1 MEVFQQAL
9 LIEEFL
15 ENEGRLPNDLSEA
28 GDPFSEVEYNRID
41 ARAYRLGFAGQGG
54 RVEYV
59 STEPLECVPWEFPP
73 GHKAGGMTMETR
85 GDVRGLRRQARVQ
98 GFTLIELLT
107 VMVVL
112 SILAGIALPRL
123 RGAILK
129 AEAADVLGDLNVVKV
144 AVLTYQSD
152 HNAWPRRSRSGPDPF
167 GAGGVSSRWVRLPE
181 GRLRSGLRQLVGNRG
196 VAFNIGVT
204 FTAQNQELGL
214 AVMELVGSNI
224 WSDGQS
230 KFTWIID
237 G

>member
-1 MEVFQQAL
+1 M
-9 LIEEFL
+9 
-15 ENEGRLPNDLSEA
+15 G
-28 GDPFSEVEYNRID
+28 
-41 ARAYRLGFAGQGG
+41 
-54 RVEYV
+54 
-59 STEPLECVPWEFPP
+59 
-73 GHKAGGMTMETR
+73 TR
-85 GDVRGLRRQARVQ
+85 GNERGPRRGRGVH

-129 AEAADVLGDLNVVKV
+129 AQAADLLGDLNVIRV

-152 HNAWPRRSRSGPDPF
+152 KNAWPTEVGPGQVP
-167 GAGGVSSRWVRLPE
+167 
-181 GRLRSGLRQLVGNRG
+181 SGLEAYLPGGFTFRKDDYVLDYDNWSGTG
-196 VAFNIGVT
+196 GSLYNIGVT

-224 WSDGQS
+224 WSGGQTT
-230 KFTWIID
+230 FTWIID